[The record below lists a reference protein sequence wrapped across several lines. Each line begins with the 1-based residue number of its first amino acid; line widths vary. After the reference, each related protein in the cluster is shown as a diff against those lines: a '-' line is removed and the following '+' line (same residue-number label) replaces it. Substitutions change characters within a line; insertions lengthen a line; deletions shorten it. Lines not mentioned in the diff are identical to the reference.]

1 MTAISVMSEVKR
13 LVANGADPDRAAA
26 VALVAA
32 AAAMALHS
40 HDERRREA
48 GDVPREVVDLLDHQ
62 RELLRDWAD
71 RSVRPLL
78 D

>member
-1 MTAISVMSEVKR
+1 MIRISVTDEAKR
-13 LVANGADPDRAAA
+13 LVANGAEPDRAAA

-48 GDVPREVVDLLDHQ
+48 GDVPEEVAELLDAQ
-62 RELLRDWAD
+62 REMLREWAD

-78 D
+78 

>member
-1 MTAISVMSEVKR
+1 MTRINVTDEAKR

-32 AAAMALHS
+32 AAAMALYS
-40 HDERRREA
+40 HDEHRREG
-48 GDVPREVVDLLDHQ
+48 GDVPEEVADLLDAQ

-71 RSVRPLL
+71 RSARPLL
-78 D
+78 